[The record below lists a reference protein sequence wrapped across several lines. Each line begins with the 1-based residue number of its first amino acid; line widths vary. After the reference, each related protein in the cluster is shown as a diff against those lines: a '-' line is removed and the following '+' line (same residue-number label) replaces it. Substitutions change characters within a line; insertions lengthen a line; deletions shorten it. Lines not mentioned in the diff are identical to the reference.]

1 MRAGPL
7 RHRVQIQSTVRAIT
21 SAGGRSETW
30 STDRTTW
37 ASIDPISGRELFSEG
52 AVQADITHR
61 IRLRY
66 SPGLSVRHRIKFGTR
81 IFNIKQAINFA
92 ERGISHEVLAT
103 EVV

>member
-1 MRAGPL
+1 M
-7 RHRVQIQSTVRAIT
+7 QIQSTIRAVT
-21 SAGGRSETW
+21 GVGGRSETW

-37 ASIDPISGRELFSEG
+37 ASIEPIKGRELFSEG

-66 SPGLSVRHRIKFGTR
+66 SPDLSSRHRIKFGTR
-81 IFNIKQAINFA
+81 VFNIKQAINVA